1 MKTIPHNIG
10 VLFKKSKKILQR
22 EGLSIFIKRA
32 FLFLKS
38 KIGFSY
44 IKYYIYKK
52 TLNKTDNSDFT
63 PKITNITLKIIS
75 KSSEVD
81 KLIAEGFNFSSY
93 LNMQNLKEGLSKEA
107 ILFCVF
113 IGRELAHTSWCALSN
128 TTVIYDPLFQRIN
141 CQDVGYIGPCNT
153 NYSFRGLGLYPYVLS
168 QICIFL
174 KKKGKAKALIG
185 TSNSN
190 LPSRRGI
197 IKAGF
202 VISGEV
208 RYLKLLLWEFW
219 GEKKTKEVE

>member
-1 MKTIPHNIG
+1 MKTIPHKIS
-10 VLFKKSKKILQR
+10 VLLKKSKKILQR
-22 EGLSIFIKRA
+22 EGLSVFIKRA
-32 FLFLKS
+32 FLFLKY
-38 KIGFSY
+38 KIFFSY
-44 IKYYIYKK
+44 MKYYIYEK
-52 TLNKTDNSDFT
+52 TLKTNNFEFV
-63 PKITNITLKIIS
+63 PKTTNITLKIIS
-75 KSSEVD
+75 TSSEVD
-81 KLIAEGFNFSSY
+81 KIIAEGFNFSPY
-93 LNMQNLKEGLSKEA
+93 LNIKNIKEGLSKEA

-113 IGRELAHTSWCALSN
+113 IRGELAHTSWCALSN
-128 TTVIYDPLFQRIN
+128 TTAIYDPLLQRIN
-141 CQDVGYIGPCNT
+141 CQDAGYIGPCDT

-219 GEKKTKEVE
+219 GEKTTKEVE